1 MRKTIVI
8 VTLLVMLA
16 VSCENG
22 SVAEKAEYTEDGQRL
37 VTLKVNTGGT
47 AGGRS
52 LTNALVKEKANYME
66 VIFKRGIK
74 FYRATGSVFEQL
86 SITIPAGEYT
96 TSEAIMLI
104 GRVSDKTLLA
114 TGALSAGVNVQTNNQ
129 EITFL
134 VAILNTNTSTEG
146 TTKFTIDA
154 TGASPAF
161 PTTFSGKLD
170 KGLINGLP
178 CFQVPTV
185 TSGIKASLSFTTGFA
200 NTGAL
205 INVASIPAPTVTFT
219 GSPAISGTDV
229 SVTAPTT
236 TVGDGTIAFTFD
248 SKAAGNYVITFNIPV
263 KGFGDDAKGLTWNI
277 RGGTKLVSAADFG
290 DDEGEGVRLVV
301 TAAPADPE
309 ITVVMPP
316 PPVIIQP

>member
-154 TGASPAF
+154 TGASV
-161 PTTFSGKLD
+161 L
-170 KGLINGLP
+170 
-178 CFQVPTV
+178 
-185 TSGIKASLSFTTGFA
+185 
-200 NTGAL
+200 
-205 INVASIPAPTVTFT
+205 
-219 GSPAISGTDV
+219 
-229 SVTAPTT
+229 
-236 TVGDGTIAFTFD
+236 
-248 SKAAGNYVITFNIPV
+248 
-263 KGFGDDAKGLTWNI
+263 
-277 RGGTKLVSAADFG
+277 
-290 DDEGEGVRLVV
+290 
-301 TAAPADPE
+301 
-309 ITVVMPP
+309 
-316 PPVIIQP
+316 